1 VRGEIL
7 KGGVMRVDKDAEF
20 AKQFGND
27 WHERIFFVMYGDI
40 QDENISI
47 DDVEKHDAINRTF
60 SGSFEKDGQ
69 TWYFLAEDGNNNG
82 SVINDFGLQEIEIER
97 TYTRRIYSP
106 YIPLSATPESRER
119 IKHIYD
125 LKRKSGEYEEMERK
139 MNYDMYFDPT
149 LKIHDHYRAWGKE
162 RGLTIDIVEFNPD

>member
-1 VRGEIL
+1 MVRA
-7 KGGVMRVDKDAEF
+7 DKDAEF
-20 AKQFGND
+20 AKQFGNEF
-27 WHERIFFVMYGDI
+27 HERIFFVMYGDVE
-40 QDENISI
+40 DESISI

-97 TYTRRIYSP
+97 TYTRRIYVP
-106 YIPLSATPESRER
+106 DIPISASPESRVR
-119 IKHIYD
+119 IQNIYD

-139 MNYDMYFDPT
+139 MNYDMYFEPT
-149 LKIHDHYRAWGKE
+149 LKIHEHYKKWGTQ
-162 RGLTIDIVEFNPD
+162 RGLRIDTQEFNPND